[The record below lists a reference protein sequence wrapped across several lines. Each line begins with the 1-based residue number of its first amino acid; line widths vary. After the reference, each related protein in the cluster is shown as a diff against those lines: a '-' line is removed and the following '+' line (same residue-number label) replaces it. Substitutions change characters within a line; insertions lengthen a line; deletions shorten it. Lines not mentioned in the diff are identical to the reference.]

1 MDDRKRPASPGKKDS
16 RAEAL
21 RANLVKRKAQSR
33 ARERKE
39 PDPEKAPKGGQPR
52 PEDDS

>member
-1 MDDRKRPASPGKKDS
+1 MDDRKRPASPGKKDP

-21 RANLVKRKAQSR
+21 RTNLLKRKAQSR

-39 PDPEKAPKGGQPR
+39 SDPEKAPKRGQPR
-52 PEDDS
+52 PEDES